1 MFKYCQ
7 AQTFNFNWINLA
19 ILQFTWFARC
29 PISAYPRVHVSPGVH
44 DAVKYHDV
52 GLQWI
57 LVILRFCLSHG
68 EPETNKHNF
77 WNASNELNIH
87 GKKYFHLLPKVVFH
101 NQAFDF
107 QFVDDWVPAAAAR
120 AFNSIFWISGA
131 GESDN
136 ILIFRIVTQLPL
148 HYRYVFKRRNF

>member
-1 MFKYCQ
+1 M
-7 AQTFNFNWINLA
+7 
-19 ILQFTWFARC
+19 QFTWFARC

-77 WNASNELNIH
+77 WNASNESMEKNIVICYQ
-87 GKKYFHLLPKVVFH
+87 KLC
-101 NQAFDF
+101 
-107 QFVDDWVPAAAAR
+107 
-120 AFNSIFWISGA
+120 SIIKP
-131 GESDN
+131 
-136 ILIFRIVTQLPL
+136 LIFSLWMTECQLRLQEHLTQYFGFQGPVNLIISLFSGLLQLPL
-148 HYRYVFKRRNF
+148 HYRYVFKRRNL